1 MINKYVV
8 PESDYS
14 QSQFYEINH
23 LVQECLAAGLP
34 TVLIDMPEI
43 LLRMKIGKERSL
55 AELEAIFN
63 NVANKIHRG
72 EIVPCPPV
80 AA

>member
-1 MINKYVV
+1 M
-8 PESDYS
+8 S
-14 QSQFYEINH
+14 QSQFHEINH
-23 LVQECLAAGLP
+23 LVQECLAAGIP

-55 AELEAIFN
+55 AELEDIFN
-63 NVANKIHRG
+63 HVANKIHRG
-72 EIVPCPPV
+72 ETIPCAPV